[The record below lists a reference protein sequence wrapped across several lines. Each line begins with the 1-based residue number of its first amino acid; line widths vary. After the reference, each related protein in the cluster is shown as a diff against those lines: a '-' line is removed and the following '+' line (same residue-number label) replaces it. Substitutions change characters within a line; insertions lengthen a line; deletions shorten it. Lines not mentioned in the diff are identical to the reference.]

1 MNSCVRRASCCS
13 SRSVRKS
20 DSSQPEIALIEAMDS
35 SPTSANQ
42 RLRLIAGQV

>member
-1 MNSCVRRASCCS
+1 
-13 SRSVRKS
+13 VRKA
-20 DSSQPEIALIEAMDS
+20 DSSHPEIALIVAMDS